1 MTDLVHRRPGA
12 AGAARR
18 DLAPAAPRGR
28 AAGRL
33 LGAIA
38 DAIGRGLAVRELR
51 RLDDRL
57 LRDIGLDRRDLARG
71 GGPFRAAAAWD
82 AGNGAGSHLF
92 GAPDP

>member
-1 MTDLVHRRPGA
+1 MNDLVHLLPSA
-12 AGAARR
+12 AGPACR
-18 DLAPAAPRGR
+18 DLAPAAPRDR
-28 AAGRL
+28 STGRL

-38 DAIGRGLAVRELR
+38 DAIRRGLAVRELR

-57 LRDIGLDRRDLARG
+57 LRDIGLDRGDVAG
-71 GGPFRAAAAWD
+71 GAGPFRAAVAWD

>member
-1 MTDLVHRRPGA
+1 M
-12 AGAARR
+12 ARR

-28 AAGRL
+28 SAGRL
-33 LGAIA
+33 LGVIT
-38 DAIGRGLAVRELR
+38 DAIGRGLAVRELRRLDDELR